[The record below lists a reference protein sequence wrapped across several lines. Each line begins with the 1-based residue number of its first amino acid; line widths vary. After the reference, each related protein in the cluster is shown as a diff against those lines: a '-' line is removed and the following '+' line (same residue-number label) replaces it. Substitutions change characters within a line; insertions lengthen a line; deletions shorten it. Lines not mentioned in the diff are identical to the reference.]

1 MKKESTPVHTQSV
14 RKPMLELLTNGTW
27 ARSPIWLMRQA
38 GRYLPEYRAV
48 RAQTRDFLD
57 LCYSP
62 DKAVEVTL
70 QPLRR
75 YDLDAAI
82 LFADILLV
90 PHALGQGLRF
100 AEGEGP
106 RLDKITQAADL
117 AKLSVEGLMDR
128 LEPVIETVRRLSV
141 ALPPHITLIGFA
153 GAPWT
158 VATYMVAGQGTDDQA
173 PARLMAYAQP
183 DLFQKLIDL
192 LVEATASYLL
202 AQVAAGAEVIQIFDT
217 WAGSLPE
224 KEFTRWVIEPTK
236 RLVAL
241 LKAKAPDVPII
252 GFPRGAGTRALD
264 YAQAT
269 GIQGLSFD
277 AQAQLPTMA
286 QVSDHGIAV
295 QGNIDPL
302 VLVSGGIALDQAVD
316 DLMAAMRGRRHIVNL
331 GHGIVPQTPP
341 DHVAQLIARVRAFQA

>member
-158 VATYMVAGQGTDDQA
+158 VATYMWPGK
-173 PARLMAYAQP
+173 ARM
-183 DLFQKLIDL
+183 I
-192 LVEATASYLL
+192 
-202 AQVAAGAEVIQIFDT
+202 
-217 WAGSLPE
+217 
-224 KEFTRWVIEPTK
+224 RH
-236 RLVAL
+236 
-241 LKAKAPDVPII
+241 
-252 GFPRGAGTRALD
+252 PRG
-264 YAQAT
+264 
-269 GIQGLSFD
+269 
-277 AQAQLPTMA
+277 
-286 QVSDHGIAV
+286 
-295 QGNIDPL
+295 
-302 VLVSGGIALDQAVD
+302 
-316 DLMAAMRGRRHIVNL
+316 
-331 GHGIVPQTPP
+331 
-341 DHVAQLIARVRAFQA
+341 